1 MFDKRLVTAK
11 FLKGYA
17 PDLYYCGYC
26 DAQYILRGMGAFP
39 VFYTRGIYGWNFDAY
54 LIPIGKNFI
63 CFETGY
69 RGMSGAKVDFKNYN
83 EIAKKI
89 VEKYNF
95 GEDSY
100 KAEKICKWLFARAI
114 KAAKK

>member
-1 MFDKRLVTAK
+1 MFDKKLVTAK

-26 DAQYILRGMGAFP
+26 DAQYILRGMSASP
-39 VFYTRGIYGWNFDAY
+39 KFYTRGVYGWNFDAY
-54 LIPIGKNFI
+54 LIYVDGKII

-69 RGMSGAKVDFKNYN
+69 RGMSGTKVDFKNYD
-83 EIAKKI
+83 EIARKI
-89 VEKYNF
+89 VKKYNF

-100 KAEKICKWLFARAI
+100 KAEKICNWLFARAV

>member
-1 MFDKRLVTAK
+1 MFDKKLVTAK

-26 DAQYILRGMGAFP
+26 DAKYILRGMGAFP
-39 VFYTRGIYGWNFDAY
+39 VFYTCGIYGWNFDAY
-54 LIPIGKNFI
+54 LIPIEKKFI

-69 RGMSGAKVDFKNYN
+69 RGMSWTKVDFKNYN
-83 EIAKKI
+83 EIAYRI
-89 VEKYNF
+89 RIKYNF
-95 GEDSY
+95 GADTY
-100 KAEKICKWLFARAI
+100 KAENVCKWLFARAV

>member
-1 MFDKRLVTAK
+1 MFDKKLVTAK
-11 FLKGYA
+11 FLRGYA

-26 DAQYILRGMGAFP
+26 EAQYILRGMGAFP
-39 VFYTRGIYGWNFDAY
+39 VFYTHGIYGWNFDAY
-54 LIPIGKNFI
+54 LIHVDGKII

-69 RGMSGAKVDFKNYN
+69 RRMSGIRVNFKNYN

-89 VEKYNF
+89 VQKYNF
-95 GEDSY
+95 SKDSY
-100 KAEKICKWLFARAI
+100 KVEKICTWLFVSAV